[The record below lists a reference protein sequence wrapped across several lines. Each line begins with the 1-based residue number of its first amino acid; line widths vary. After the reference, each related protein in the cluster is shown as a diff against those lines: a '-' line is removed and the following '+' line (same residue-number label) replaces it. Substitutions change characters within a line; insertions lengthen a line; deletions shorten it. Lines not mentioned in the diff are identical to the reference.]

1 MRPRHSTLRHLMLSV
16 EVLALGPVPTGL
28 FLWAYRAQLG
38 FVLDLFN
45 CAARG
50 HSAWS
55 TIVIYAYGQRAGR
68 ANARW
73 WHDAS
78 SLV

>member
-45 CAARG
+45 CAAPG
-50 HSAWS
+50 
-55 TIVIYAYGQRAGR
+55 T
-68 ANARW
+68 
-73 WHDAS
+73 
-78 SLV
+78 